1 MNGFF
6 LVPTGFGLKLIKYYL
21 KKLILCHKLKFLI
34 PVSLQL
40 DGVNLWYFKLIIFNL
55 SVFTVWNI

>member
-21 KKLILCHKLKFLI
+21 KELILCHKLKFLI

-40 DGVNLWYFKLIIFNL
+40 DGVNL
-55 SVFTVWNI
+55 